1 MRPNHLSYNT
11 TSLPWSYNGQ
21 MGATAQSDC
30 KIDFG
35 YSMGI
40 CPSLVPAQGITACL
54 RGYYKDTVSSTA
66 ACQLCPTGTS
76 TSMARAA
83 VARSDC
89 NVCRPGFG
97 GVVDLANPR
106 CGACTSGFW
115 SSGYKSGGQ
124 ACEACPKSANFTGK
138 MVSMAVSER
147 SLHRIDKGL
156 LQTGSRGRSCCG
168 LAATCPPA
176 TRHLASIVQKCHPH
190 TYKPGDVHPRGVLPR
205 VHHRRWQP
213 PEQPLVGL
221 HPHERLGPGADS
233 GRVGLDNLP
242 DFVQHQLSVP
252 GALWIKRLACCC
264 LGNWPCPMMP
274 TQRHEESL
282 LRTCGTSS
290 RDLLSGPP

>member
-1 MRPNHLSYNT
+1 
-11 TSLPWSYNGQ
+11 

-66 ACQLCPTGTS
+66 TCQLCPTGTS

-124 ACEACPKSANFTGK
+124 ACEVCPKSANFTGK

-147 SLHRIDKGL
+147 SLHRIDKGSL
-156 LQTGSRGRSCCG
+156 NTGSWGAPLLLPPPSAPHLTPQSPPNTHTRRRPPLRS
-168 LAATCPPA
+168 ATPSLSPMA
-176 TRHLASIVQKCHPH
+176 T
-190 TYKPGDVHPRGVLPR
+190 TPRTT
-205 VHHRRWQP
+205 
-213 PEQPLVGL
+213 
-221 HPHERLGPGADS
+221 S
-233 GRVGLDNLP
+233 G
-242 DFVQHQLSVP
+242 
-252 GALWIKRLACCC
+252 
-264 LGNWPCPMMP
+264 
-274 TQRHEESL
+274 
-282 LRTCGTSS
+282 GTTS
-290 RDLLSGPP
+290 P

>member
-1 MRPNHLSYNT
+1 
-11 TSLPWSYNGQ
+11 

-66 ACQLCPTGTS
+66 TCQLCPTGTS

-147 SLHRIDKGL
+147 SLHRIHKGS
-156 LQTGSRGRSCCG
+156 LQAGSC
-168 LAATCPPA
+168 A
-176 TRHLASIVQKCHPH
+176 
-190 TYKPGDVHPRGVLPR
+190 
-205 VHHRRWQP
+205 
-213 PEQPLVGL
+213 
-221 HPHERLGPGADS
+221 
-233 GRVGLDNLP
+233 
-242 DFVQHQLSVP
+242 LS
-252 GALWIKRLACCC
+252 
-264 LGNWPCPMMP
+264 
-274 TQRHEESL
+274 
-282 LRTCGTSS
+282 
-290 RDLLSGPP
+290 